1 MKTNIYS
8 KKDRTLKELTQLF
21 SENHIDFFVKAIDGE
36 VATIHFI
43 VKPTE
48 QD

>member
-43 VKPTE
+43 VREDE